1 MPGPVVAHLADD
13 DSGVAGFGRFARR
26 ADGFAA
32 RAFCAFFHGTFHSE
46 SSHRRTSADVF
57 YCRKNTVPA
66 AAHSE
71 EGERKTIPSV
81 AVHCWVRNPMGLLS
95 GRLGGKKP
103 AFLQERDDWLS
114 AASAK

>member
-32 RAFCAFFHGTFHSE
+32 RAFCALFHGTFHSE

-57 YCRKNTVPA
+57 YCRKNTVPV

-71 EGERKTIPSV
+71 EGEKKNDPVGRGPLFGGGIRYGCYPV
-81 AVHCWVRNPMGLLS
+81 VLDVLS
-95 GRLGGKKP
+95 LR
-103 AFLQERDDWLS
+103 FFT
-114 AASAK
+114 